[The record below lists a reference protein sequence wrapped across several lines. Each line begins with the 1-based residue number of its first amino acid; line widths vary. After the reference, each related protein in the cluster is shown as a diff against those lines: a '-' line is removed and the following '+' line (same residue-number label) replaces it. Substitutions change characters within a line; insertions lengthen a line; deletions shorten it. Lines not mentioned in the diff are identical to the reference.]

1 MSHAPKTVRQ
11 KILRYPLK
19 KWPSRAREKYFAW
32 VKETYGDVAQPESY
46 VEGYR
51 AWKQVVWSMDSQI
64 YNKQPTHI
72 ITSAGMVKMAQE
84 ILNNSMKEVYEEHGY
99 NQFGL

>member
-1 MSHAPKTVRQ
+1 MSHTPKTIRQ

-19 KWPSRAREKYFAW
+19 KWPSRAREKYYTW

-51 AWKQVVWSMDSQI
+51 AWRQLVWATDPI
-64 YNKQPTHI
+64 YHERQPTQI
-72 ITSAGMVKMAQE
+72 LTSAGMVKMAQQ
-84 ILNNSMKEVYEEHGY
+84 ILNDSIKEVYEKHGH
-99 NQFGL
+99 NQFGF

>member
-1 MSHAPKTVRQ
+1 MSRQSKTIRQ

-19 KWPSRAREKYFAW
+19 KWPSRARDKYYKW

-51 AWKQVVWSMDSQI
+51 AWRQLVWATDPI
-64 YNKQPTHI
+64 YHERQPTHI

-84 ILNNSMKEVYEEHGY
+84 ILNNSMKEVYDKHEH
-99 NQFGL
+99 NLT

>member
-1 MSHAPKTVRQ
+1 MSHTPKTVRQ

-19 KWPSRAREKYFAW
+19 KWPSRVREVYFEW

-51 AWKQVVWSMDSQI
+51 AWKQVVWATEEPI
-64 YNKQPTHI
+64 YRQPTHL
-72 ITSAGMVKMAQE
+72 ITSQKIINEALAIM
-84 ILNNSMKEVYEEHGY
+84 NNTFKETYETHEY
-99 NQFGL
+99 NQP

>member
-1 MSHAPKTVRQ
+1 MSHAPKTIRQ

-32 VKETYGDVAQPESY
+32 VKETYGDVTQPESY

-51 AWKQVVWSMDSQI
+51 AWRQVVWATDPI
-64 YNKQPTHI
+64 YYERQPTHI
-72 ITSAGMVKMAQE
+72 LTSASMRQMALD
-84 ILNNSMKEVYEEHGY
+84 ILNNSLRKAIEEHG
-99 NQFGL
+99 Q